1 MKSVNMIGSTTG
13 RKLLYLLLGLFYVVS
28 LSSLSYGDTDLGSQ
42 LGVLNK
48 GELNRIVGEAEK
60 VLATNPKDRDSL
72 VRLGIAYHNL
82 ANLGVKDV
90 AAKGVDYLKQADKLY
105 PDDPLILAV
114 LGSVVTI
121 LGRETS
127 NMVDKMRYVNEGTPL
142 IDRAVNK
149 APDNVYIRLIRSD
162 NSAGLP
168 KMFGRNHFTK
178 EDLLHIEGI
187 IKRAPKEVPVD
198 FQAKVYYK
206 LGNVFKSEK
215 DSSTAKSYFKK
226 AAELSPDSEW
236 GKKAK
241 AEL

>member
-1 MKSVNMIGSTTG
+1 
-13 RKLLYLLLGLFYVVS
+13 
-28 LSSLSYGDTDLGSQ
+28 
-42 LGVLNK
+42 
-48 GELNRIVGEAEK
+48 
-60 VLATNPKDRDSL
+60 
-72 VRLGIAYHNL
+72 
-82 ANLGVKDV
+82 
-90 AAKGVDYLKQADKLY
+90 
-105 PDDPLILAV
+105 
-114 LGSVVTI
+114 
-121 LGRETS
+121 
-127 NMVDKMRYVNEGTPL
+127 MRYVNEGTPL

-149 APDNVYIRLIRSD
+149 APDNVYVRLIRSD
-162 NSAGLP
+162 NSGGLP

-187 IKRAPKEVPVD
+187 IKRAPKEVPGD